1 MIVLHPLL
9 KLFFN
14 TGEHW
19 FAKTNTKYPIF
30 SAYGV
35 QTGRVGIPRISMCGR
50 VGILG
55 GEHHIPVELHKA
67 MSSRNVVLV
76 SAGYDGVIR
85 FWDISGGH
93 TKRTLKYEDNPEL
106 KVKMVC
112 TDRAS

>member
-14 TGEHW
+14 TGKHW

-35 QTGRVGIPRISMCGR
+35 RTVRVGIPRISMCGR

-55 GEHHIPVELHKA
+55 GEHHTFQKLDSEGHFPAISFE
-67 MSSRNVVLV
+67 RVL
-76 SAGYDGVIR
+76 
-85 FWDISGGH
+85 
-93 TKRTLKYEDNPEL
+93 
-106 KVKMVC
+106 
-112 TDRAS
+112 